1 MEGNWAN
8 ERARSTGKEGKNG
21 AVNGGV
27 NRSGESGQACILA
40 DKGKNGAVHRGV
52 NGCAATPELLQ
63 TG

>member
-1 MEGNWAN
+1 MENKRAN
-8 ERARSTGKEGKNG
+8 ERARSIAKEGKIG

-27 NRSGESGQACILA
+27 NRSGESGQACVLN